1 MADIKT
7 QPPASFAVVQSNPQA
22 RSKHRACHPLHSYPS
37 PPLLLPLPAAAAAS
51 CRRLLLLLLLHNFR
65 QSTSVCA
72 CLLVAAP
79 VCVCALS
86 SFRSLSLLLLPLSLL
101 LSLCCCCCLL
111 SLHLQRLRSRW
122 LLGLLPLARL
132 LVVSLCWFRRAQKQ
146 KANEQEEAAEEE
158 QEVVW
163 ENGKETKAICK
174 AKLKLKR
181 GLSIDL
187 CCRL

>member
-22 RSKHRACHPLHSYPS
+22 RSKHRACHPLHRYSPF
-37 PPLLLPLPAAAAAS
+37 PPLATLPLPAAAAAS
-51 CRRLLLLLLLHNFR
+51 CRRLLLLLLHNFR

-101 LSLCCCCCLL
+101 LSLSAAAVAC
-111 SLHLQRLRSRW
+111 SRYICSDCA
-122 LLGLLPLARL
+122 LAG
-132 LVVSLCWFRRAQKQ
+132 F
-146 KANEQEEAAEEE
+146 
-158 QEVVW
+158 
-163 ENGKETKAICK
+163 G
-174 AKLKLKR
+174 
-181 GLSIDL
+181 G
-187 CCRL
+187 CCRSLGYLLCLCVGFAQPKNKRHTKKRKQRKRSKR